1 MYIFFQFQ
9 NIVFCDVTKEKVFEE
24 GDHIGGFDIII
35 ASLVFDVVAVSAK
48 MYKQALQ
55 NVLQY
60 LRNTGVILIHGSIG
74 K

>member
-1 MYIFFQFQ
+1 M
-9 NIVFCDVTKEKVFEE
+9 
-24 GDHIGGFDIII
+24 
-35 ASLVFDVVAVSAK
+35 FDVVAVSAK

-74 K
+74 KQPT